1 MGAAAAGVLACA
13 FFGMRVVAA
22 ETRKDAAAKPETVE
36 SRSITV
42 RIDRPFDNV
51 YEFWPTPPIG
61 TNGLSD
67 WARTFDGRRMAGL
80 RTPTG
85 A

>member
-1 MGAAAAGVLACA
+1 VAAAAAGVLGCA
-13 FFGMRVVAA
+13 FFGMHAVTA
-22 ETRKDAAAKPETVE
+22 ETPSDAAAKPETVE

-51 YEFWPTPPIG
+51 YAFLADPVNW
-61 TNGLSD
+61 NQWLSD
-67 WARTFDGRRMAGL
+67 WARTFDARRMAGL
-80 RTPTG
+80 PTPTG